1 MKTKTR
7 NIIGGILTFIGLF
20 VAVCTVDGSKNEMRN
35 RLIGVAMCAAGTAVL
50 TTGNKEKENDERK
63 TDHEPYPEE

>member
-1 MKTKTR
+1 MKKNITKT
-7 NIIGGILTFIGLF
+7 IGGVVFFLGLF
-20 VAVCTVDGSKNEMRN
+20 VAVCTVDYSENEMRN

-50 TTGNKEKENDERK
+50 TTGDKEEEHEERK